1 MTGLSFES
9 AGYSRGGRGQGG
21 TSWGLGKHRA
31 EVQGLEG
38 PVKIREVRKVSVPP
52 RGQGGFKPSPG
63 LALSGDLHIH
73 ITLVEDTLVGDTLY
87 LKCGICRSPG

>member
-1 MTGLSFES
+1 MQAIPEEAEARVGL
-9 AGYSRGGRGQGG
+9 AGDWASIG
-21 TSWGLGKHRA
+21 A